1 MTIIVSVTNVRL
13 LSSHPKIK
21 EAFAGQNIQKKHE
34 TARFS
39 MPEGD
44 PNQQGVSAKGFPQ
57 YDPVKNK
64 G

>member
-1 MTIIVSVTNVRL
+1 MSHDC
-13 LSSHPKIK
+13 SSTFKPSEDKGGICGTKHP
-21 EAFAGQNIQKKHE
+21 KKHE